1 MNYMK
6 IILIIFK
13 YFLFF
18 LDTILFKDYNNIIE
32 YTESWI
38 FLIGKVFYL
47 FCIIIV
53 VIIKKMKKINE
64 TLISSCFTI
73 KLVVEKKLLHI

>member
-18 LDTILFKDYNNIIE
+18 LDTILFKDYNNVIE
-32 YTESWI
+32 YIESWI
-38 FLIGKVFYL
+38 FLMGKVFYL
-47 FCIIIV
+47 SCIIIV

-64 TLISSCFTI
+64 TLISSCLSENKI
-73 KLVVEKKLLHI
+73 LKKL

>member
-32 YTESWI
+32 YIESWI

-47 FCIIIV
+47 FCIIVII
-53 VIIKKMKKINE
+53 VIIKKMKKN
-64 TLISSCFTI
+64 LMKHWFH
-73 KLVVEKKLLHI
+73 LV

>member
-32 YTESWI
+32 YIESWI

>member
-32 YTESWI
+32 YIESWI

-64 TLISSCFTI
+64 TLISSCLSENKI
-73 KLVVEKKLLHI
+73 LKKL